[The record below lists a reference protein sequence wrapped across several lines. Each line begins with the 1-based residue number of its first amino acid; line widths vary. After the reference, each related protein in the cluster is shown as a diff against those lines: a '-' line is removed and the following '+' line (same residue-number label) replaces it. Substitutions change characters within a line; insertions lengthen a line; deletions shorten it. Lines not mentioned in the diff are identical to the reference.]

1 MIILPPMITINKT
14 KTNNKKNKDDN
25 LICWYESNTRIC
37 GYLIEFDYSAKIES
51 KMELEPFYGDIDL
64 FGF

>member
-1 MIILPPMITINKT
+1 MITLNKPILND
-14 KTNNKKNKDDN
+14 KIQADDT
-25 LICWYESNTRIC
+25 LVCWYESDTRIC
-37 GYLIEFDYSAKIES
+37 GYLIDFDYSAKIES

>member
-1 MIILPPMITINKT
+1 MITKT
-14 KTNNKKNKDDN
+14 KQDIIKHKNELDDS

-37 GYLIEFDYSAKIES
+37 GYLIEYDYINNIES
-51 KMELEPFYGDIDL
+51 KMDLEPFYGDIDL